1 MQLQKLGVTPRKLGF
16 VYVTMAALLLFLA
29 LSAWLRAAAWPVLAL
44 LLPLSLL
51 LLEVGDDNGVRNLEA
66 QVRTKKTAVDAAK
79 QARDAAKQERE
90 SKYEELQKLLK
101 FRTMADAVG
110 RGMQLEKERDAIAV
124 ALQFVYLDADG
135 SGEISWSEY
144 EAWARQE
151 WSKLRPALPDGSW
164 GTKPAEAGGEVTE
177 LKLDKQELQVRTM
190 LLLLPV
196 LVVPVLLLLVLLLV
210 LVVLLLPLLLVLT
223 PLLSSS
229 RPLRSCVRRS

>member
-1 MQLQKLGVTPRKLGF
+1 MSTSTSRPGNSIVIGNIVPSGCSTDSP
-16 VYVTMAALLLFLA
+16 AATLLCSSRPHG
-29 LSAWLRAAAWPVLAL
+29 LSYASHRLTGA
-44 LLPLSLL
+44 
-51 LLEVGDDNGVRNLEA
+51 LEVGDDNGVRNLEA

-151 WSKLRPALPDGSW
+151 WSKLRPALPHDC
-164 GTKPAEAGGEVTE
+164 PAVMID
-177 LKLDKQELQVRTM
+177 LMQVRTAAAAS
-190 LLLLPV
+190 PQHEQ
-196 LVVPVLLLLVLLLV
+196 
-210 LVVLLLPLLLVLT
+210 LT
-223 PLLSSS
+223 SAF
-229 RPLRSCVRRS
+229 RTHGRTTRRSGRRSARCTNGSALPEMRW